1 MDIETPKY
9 DVIKKDRQIE
19 IRHYLGYINATVDIE
34 SDSHSTAGSQGFG
47 YLANYIFGGNK
58 NGQKIPMTAPVST
71 SKKNKSN
78 HYSISFTMPS
88 KYSQESL
95 PIPNNDNVVIEKIEK
110 YKAVV
115 IKFSGY
121 TTESKLENKT
131 KELKMWAK
139 QHKLNLIGAPIISR
153 FDPPWKPGFLR
164 HNEISIKIQ

>member
-1 MDIETPKY
+1 MAIETPKY

-78 HYSISFTMPS
+78 HY
-88 KYSQESL
+88 
-95 PIPNNDNVVIEKIEK
+95 
-110 YKAVV
+110 
-115 IKFSGY
+115 
-121 TTESKLENKT
+121 
-131 KELKMWAK
+131 
-139 QHKLNLIGAPIISR
+139 
-153 FDPPWKPGFLR
+153 
-164 HNEISIKIQ
+164 

>member
-1 MDIETPKY
+1 
-9 DVIKKDRQIE
+9 
-19 IRHYLGYINATVDIE
+19 
-34 SDSHSTAGSQGFG
+34 
-47 YLANYIFGGNK
+47 
-58 NGQKIPMTAPVST
+58 
-71 SKKNKSN
+71 
-78 HYSISFTMPS
+78 MPS